1 MSLVL
6 VTGAAGFIG
15 SHVARAFSR
24 AGRRVVGCDRM
35 RAGGKWRNLLDVALH
50 DLITP
55 DGLADWLER
64 HRGQV
69 TLVVHLG
76 AVSATTETDVDR
88 ILRDNVRLTL
98 DLWRWCAAAAVP
110 LIYASSAATYGDGA
124 AGFEDLDAPEAL
136 AALRPLNAYGWSKH
150 LVDRRLAAD
159 MADGWPMPPR
169 WAGLKL
175 FNVYGPGE
183 DCKGEM
189 RSVVSKIIPL
199 VRAGETV
206 RLFRSDRDG
215 IADGEQQRDF
225 IHVDD
230 VVAVIRWLAETPG
243 AASGLFNV
251 GTGQARSWNDL
262 ALATFAACG
271 QTPRIAYVDMPP
283 KLREHYQYFTQA
295 PVGKLRRAGWDRPFT
310 SLEAGV
316 ARTVAAF
323 G

>member
-15 SHVARAFSR
+15 SNVARAFSR

-35 RAGGKWRNLLDVALH
+35 RTGAKWRNLRDVALH

-55 DGLADWLER
+55 EQLPEWLAR
-64 HRGQV
+64 RAGQV
-69 TLVVHLG
+69 SLVVHLG

-98 DLWRWCAAAAVP
+98 DLWDWCAAVGVP
-110 LIYASSAATYGDGA
+110 LIYASSAATYGGGE
-124 AGFEDLDAPEAL
+124 AGFLDFDKPEAL

-150 LVDRRLAAD
+150 LVDQRVAMDRAEGAA
-159 MADGWPMPPR
+159 MPPR
-169 WAGLKL
+169 WAGLKF

-199 VRAGETV
+199 VQAGETV
-206 RLFRSDRDG
+206 RLFRSHREG
-215 IADGEQQRDF
+215 IGDGEQQRDF
-225 IHVDD
+225 VHVED
-230 VVAVIRWLAETPG
+230 VVGVIRWLAEAPG
-243 AASGLFNV
+243 VASGLFNV

-262 ALATFAACG
+262 ARAVFAACG
-271 QTPRIAYVDMPP
+271 QAPRIEYVDMPP
-283 KLREHYQYFTQA
+283 ALRAHYQYFTEA
-295 PVGKLRRAGWDRPFT
+295 PVDKLRRAGWNRSFT
-310 SLEAGV
+310 SLEDG
-316 ARTVAAF
+316 ARLTVAAL